1 MALSNIMALLRRI
14 RPRHILAALM
24 LGLIASPAQA
34 LTLDQIRAQGKLRLG
49 YQEDAKP
56 FSFKDSSGTPAGFTV
71 TLCEMAAD
79 EIRTR
84 LSAPDLAVEWV
95 PVTPDTAVQAIQQ
108 GQVDLLCGATSVTL
122 ASRAQF
128 SFSIPVF
135 PGGIGAVLSADG
147 ARALSDA
154 LEGKPD
160 TGPFWRASPA
170 RLLSRKTFAVVKG
183 TVAEAWLKD
192 KIGQFQ
198 IDSVIL
204 PVDGYQAGL
213 DAVSNGSANAFF
225 GTRSVIV
232 ETAGDRLANGSLV
245 ALARNFTNE
254 PLAIG
259 MPLDSDGLRLA
270 VDTALSRGIQS
281 SDFRALYIKW
291 FGVPDPA
298 TMQFYGFAALPE

>member
-1 MALSNIMALLRRI
+1 MALSNIRI
-14 RPRHILAALM
+14 RIFRIRARHIVAALM
-24 LGLIASPAQA
+24 LGLLASPVQA
-34 LTLDQIRAQGKLRLG
+34 LTLDQIRSQGKLRLG
-49 YQEDAKP
+49 YQEEARP
-56 FSFKDSSGTPAGFTV
+56 FSFKDDAGKPAGFTV
-71 TLCEMAAD
+71 TLCQMAAE

-95 PVTPDTAVQAIQQ
+95 PVTPDTAVQAVQQ
-108 GQVDLLCGATSVTL
+108 GQVDLLCGAASVTL

-128 SFSIPVF
+128 SFSIPIF

-147 ARALSDA
+147 ARALRDA

-160 TGPFWRASPA
+160 NGPFWRASPA

-192 KIGQFQ
+192 KVGQFQ

-204 PVDGYQAGL
+204 PVDSYAAGL
-213 DAVSNGSANAFF
+213 DAVGNGSANAFF
-225 GTRSVIV
+225 GNRSVIV
-232 ETAGDRLANGSLV
+232 ETAGDSLANGRLV
-245 ALARNFTNE
+245 VLARNFTHE

-270 VDTALSRGIQS
+270 VDTALSHAFQS
-281 SDFRALYIKW
+281 SSFWDLYVTW
-291 FGVPDPA
+291 FGHPDPA
-298 TMQFYGFAALPE
+298 IRQFYALSALPD